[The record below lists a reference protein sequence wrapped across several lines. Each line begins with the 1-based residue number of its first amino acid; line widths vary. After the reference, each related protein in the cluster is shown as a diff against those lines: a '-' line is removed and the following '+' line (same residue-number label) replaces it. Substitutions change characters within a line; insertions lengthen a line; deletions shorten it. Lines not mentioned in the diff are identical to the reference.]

1 MTTNSTPRPSRSSR
15 LPIPAAS
22 LATRDDSFPIAT
34 SSQSFDTSIP
44 ATKPCAFILPPRVPA
59 LRCELGLAQPFG
71 LIKEIRPGNPCSSA
85 GLEALGVSRLT
96 RPVLQNER
104 YRFPDIQGVARRSPP
119 GWSRRSLT
127 FARQAYT

>member
-1 MTTNSTPRPSRSSR
+1 MTTNSTPWRSRSSKA
-15 LPIPAAS
+15 PIPAAS

-71 LIKEIRPGNPCSSA
+71 LIKEIRPGNPCSCA
-85 GLEALGVSRLT
+85 GLETQGERRLARPAL
-96 RPVLQNER
+96 QDKR
-104 YRFPDIQGVARRSPP
+104 YPLVDIQGEYVTSSLRHALARRA
-119 GWSRRSLT
+119 T
-127 FARQAYT
+127 E